1 VALGSLNSWR
11 SPGQARKPA
20 PMVVAL
26 AVREARVTNRP
37 ETSPLAPSGAPGAA
51 LTWMDA
57 APYDYL
63 LEIVRRVHAGK
74 RRWRIERR
82 TAHATSA
89 VPTIRAGRCRAHV
102 RPSHVSKA
110 AIAAARNKLSNDG
123 LRTLSGHRN

>member
-1 VALGSLNSWR
+1 
-11 SPGQARKPA
+11 
-20 PMVVAL
+20 MVVAL
-26 AVREARVTNRP
+26 AEREARVTNRP

-110 AIAAARNKLSNDG
+110 AEAASQPIERDDRFRLYCRHILID
-123 LRTLSGHRN
+123 LMHRKGGA